1 MRKKRN
7 SLKLQGGSQMLKRKS
22 FLMSLMLV
30 SSIGLVACGAN
41 NDEVNEAPAN
51 NNEEVNNEVNEAN
64 ETNEGNEEAATDAPE
79 KPEQLTMWVNDEDA
93 QLDANEEIA
102 EKFTA
107 EYGIE
112 VEIIPFSMLD
122 QTESMSL
129 DGPAGQGADLFF
141 QPHDRMGDIHLQG
154 LAAELDLTEDQLERL
169 GHYNEEAVTSFSYE
183 GIQYGIPAVVETYAL
198 FRNTDLVPDAPETMD
213 DLMDIARDL
222 TEGSQ
227 YGFLMEA
234 TNFYFTYPFLT
245 ANGGYVFA
253 QDADGVYDGNDMGL
267 NTPEAVEGAEVIQ
280 SWFEEGLMPEGI
292 DGDIMNGLF
301 TDGQVGMVVTG
312 PWNIPDY
319 ESALGDSLA
328 ISTLPEQDG
337 EVLSSF
343 SGNKGWLVN
352 YYTENEYWATE
363 LALFLTNAENSQTYF
378 EMAGEVPAHTAV
390 EIEDEFMAAIFEQT
404 QHAEPMPNIPEM
416 SQVWEPIGDA
426 LVFISQGDDA
436 QEVLDEAVEQ
446 IQEQISIMN

>member
-1 MRKKRN
+1 
-7 SLKLQGGSQMLKRKS
+7 
-22 FLMSLMLV
+22 
-30 SSIGLVACGAN
+30 
-41 NDEVNEAPAN
+41 
-51 NNEEVNNEVNEAN
+51 
-64 ETNEGNEEAATDAPE
+64 
-79 KPEQLTMWVNDEDA
+79 
-93 QLDANEEIA
+93 
-102 EKFTA
+102 
-107 EYGIE
+107 
-112 VEIIPFSMLD
+112 
-122 QTESMSL
+122 
-129 DGPAGQGADLFF
+129 
-141 QPHDRMGDIHLQG
+141 
-154 LAAELDLTEDQLERL
+154 
-169 GHYNEEAVTSFSYE
+169 
-183 GIQYGIPAVVETYAL
+183 
-198 FRNTDLVPDAPETMD
+198 
-213 DLMDIARDL
+213 MDIARDL
-222 TEGSQ
+222 TDGDQ

-245 ANGGYVFA
+245 ASGGYVFS
-253 QDADGVYDGNDMGL
+253 QDADGVYDGSDMGL
-267 NTPEAVEGAEVIQ
+267 NTAEAVEGAEVIQ

-301 TDGQVGMVVTG
+301 TDGKAGMVVTG

-319 ESALGDSLA
+319 ESALGDSLE
-328 ISTLPEQDG
+328 ISTLPEQNG

-352 YYTENEYWATE
+352 YYTEHEYWATE
-363 LALFLTNAENSQTYF
+363 LALFLTNSENSQTYF

-390 EIEDEFMAAIFEQT
+390 EIEDEFMAAIFDQT